1 MAICHHSHLE
11 ADTGESL
18 GQESWWDQQKLARV
32 FVCLYLFWFFDFFFF
47 LVWFVFG
54 FVVVVIVVFAWLLF
68 LFCFDCLLGFFFF
81 QCVCLGFWFGLL
93 LFVVAAVLGFWAI
106 VQGQISRKL
115 SSINLGLPY
124 KHIREPTHPLVN
136 NNLHA
141 HC

>member
-47 LVWFVFG
+47 LLWGVFG

-81 QCVCLGFWFGLL
+81 PMCLFGLL
-93 LFVVAAVLGFWAI
+93 VWFVVVCCCCCFRILGYCSRTDI
-106 VQGQISRKL
+106 KKTVQHQSW
-115 SSINLGLPY
+115 SSI
-124 KHIREPTHPLVN
+124 
-136 NNLHA
+136 
-141 HC
+141 